1 MFSKYHSYSRNAF
14 SEIDGGNSE
23 EQVPSILPT
32 IQTKVEVE
40 GIVSKAPVPTA
51 SVFNT
56 SLYTNYAIQNISLPS
71 FVCPPRLYFSFLFLH
86 IIMPRPAVLYRQKRE
101 SVLFYHT
108 FPVLSCIF
116 LF

>member
-56 SLYTNYAIQNISLPS
+56 SYAIQNISLPS
-71 FVCPPRLYFSFLFLH
+71 FVSGVSWNDLS
-86 IIMPRPAVLYRQKRE
+86 KR
-101 SVLFYHT
+101 YK
-108 FPVLSCIF
+108 
-116 LF
+116 